1 MVNTIRQANLELLSD
16 TNQLLKGRAYT
27 RYMRKTHISK
37 RMQKDLSCHMG
48 RWYKFNGQYSKG
60 KIHCSCPMC
69 STKTR
74 KNGYKISDKRKL
86 ISMVVE

>member
-1 MVNTIRQANLELLSD
+1 MVNKMRQANLDLLSD

-37 RMQKDLSCHMG
+37 KMQKDLSYNMG
-48 RWYKFNGQYSKG
+48 RWHKFNGQYSKG

-74 KNGYKISDKRKL
+74 RDGHKISDKRKL